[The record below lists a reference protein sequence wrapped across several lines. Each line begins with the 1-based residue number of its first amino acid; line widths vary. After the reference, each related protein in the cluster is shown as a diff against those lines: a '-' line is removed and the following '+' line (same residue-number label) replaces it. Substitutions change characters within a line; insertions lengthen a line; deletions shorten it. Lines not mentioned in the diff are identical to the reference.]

1 MGYGNVS
8 ERRFAP
14 PQIGVTSVI
23 LALESETHGHA
34 RRRLWLPLV
43 QRTREPFKGMWA
55 LPGGRLQANRS
66 LEESAFATLASTTD
80 LHPTYLE
87 QLYTFGDPMRSSN
100 GIPMVSVC
108 YWALLDHADL
118 GTEPGTAG
126 NAHNVRWFPVD
137 DLPEL
142 AFDHTTIVEYAL
154 WRLRHRMDAPNVV
167 RQLIADPFTL
177 GQLHDVVEA
186 VLGEEID
193 LANFRRKM
201 LASHTLEDTGEVAR
215 EGRRRPAALYHFADH
230 AEEEGF
236 AFFAEHVAGNP
247 HGACEALQVNTP
259 DDALSALMP
268 HA

>member
-100 GIPMVSVC
+100 GIPLS
-108 YWALLDHADL
+108 
-118 GTEPGTAG
+118 
-126 NAHNVRWFPVD
+126 
-137 DLPEL
+137 
-142 AFDHTTIVEYAL
+142 
-154 WRLRHRMDAPNVV
+154 
-167 RQLIADPFTL
+167 LI
-177 GQLHDVVEA
+177 H
-186 VLGEEID
+186 I
-193 LANFRRKM
+193 
-201 LASHTLEDTGEVAR
+201 
-215 EGRRRPAALYHFADH
+215 
-230 AEEEGF
+230 
-236 AFFAEHVAGNP
+236 
-247 HGACEALQVNTP
+247 
-259 DDALSALMP
+259 
-268 HA
+268 